1 LTLHEAT
8 ATTEHRDLFLLL
20 DDIQEFLLEMRE
32 TAPMLF
38 AETIEN
44 WLIYNEGSGSRI
56 AAESP
61 SLHLILEDAL
71 LRLYDYYSL
80 GGNTPD
86 TWRRV
91 TEFCRACLNDNRV
104 QFARSADA
112 NTNHQE
118 NAAWSNALATA
129 SMDSR
134 QLWNDAP
141 EPDIDADSD

>member
-8 ATTEHRDLFLLL
+8 APTEHRDLFLLL

-44 WLIYNEGSGSRI
+44 W
-56 AAESP
+56 
-61 SLHLILEDAL
+61 
-71 LRLYDYYSL
+71 LYDYYSL